1 MLELLRF
8 WGEDDVEC
16 RCSSICCINRWIE
29 LVTARKIKCCADPVR
44 IVLPITILGIVIWPV
59 DSTIYD
65 IHFLY
70 NTAVLKKV
78 HTHLCTFIGQQWR
91 TNKLQKVGHYWHLQT
106 EKFLEISNFN
116 RFDRQVYLCLAALL
130 EMKKH
135 NCIVRPT
142 GHTVRAGR
150 IGTIKC
156 PWRGWTLCWSLCVKC
171 RLRFPGPST
180 LSEE

>member
-1 MLELLRF
+1 MN
-8 WGEDDVEC
+8 WAGDSKEDKVLC
-16 RCSSICCINRWIE
+16 RPCQDSPTHNNIGDCNLTSRQYN
-29 LVTARKIKCCADPVR
+29 
-44 IVLPITILGIVIWPV
+44 IWY
-59 DSTIYD
+59 TLI
-65 IHFLY
+65 Y
-70 NTAVLKKV
+70 NTVVLKKV
-78 HTHLCTFIGQQWR
+78 HTHLYTFIGQQWR

-142 GHTVRAGR
+142 AHNVRAGR